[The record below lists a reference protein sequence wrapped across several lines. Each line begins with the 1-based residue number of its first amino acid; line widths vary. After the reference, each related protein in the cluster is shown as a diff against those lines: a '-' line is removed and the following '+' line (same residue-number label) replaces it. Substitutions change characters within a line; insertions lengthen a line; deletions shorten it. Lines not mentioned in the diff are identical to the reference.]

1 MASTTD
7 TSGRVPSSTQE
18 GVAKRKRGRP
28 RRIPLEDPTPTPTP
42 SHIGQGRNSGH
53 SPVSFASE
61 NKNMTELEEHINDLG
76 DSWETESLFEN
87 ILDDMCEE
95 TKEALDSAD
104 FVACTSEET
113 QRFRQELRAIG
124 PEEFCRRTVDS
135 GVITAKRLLTAF
147 GVRPPGF
154 LEGEPDESYFGLL
167 SLALSRELQKRAK
180 LIHYNTVD
188 DAVHLLQTSRNII
201 VITGAGISTS
211 LGIPDFRSKNT
222 GLYSRLAH
230 LGLSD
235 PQEVFDIQVF
245 KEDPT
250 IFYSVARDILPSTD
264 RFTPTHAFIAMLQQK
279 GKLLTNYSQNIDNLE
294 AKAGINPSKL
304 VQCHGSFATAS
315 CVTCGYCVEGES
327 IYPTIKA
334 GQIPRCPRCA
344 DKLRQSAASV
354 AAADVAAAAAAAA
367 VTAAQD
373 ARRQRKLLLREA
385 ASEGRGAD
393 NDSLSLDS
401 SFDDISS
408 AGGGEPTPA
417 TRGRGRPRGRPPGKV
432 GRPPGKVGRPPG
444 KVGRPPGKVG
454 RPPGKVGRPPGKVG
468 RPPGKVGRPPGKVGR
483 PPGKVGQP
491 PGQVGRPRGRPRRQR
506 SDDEDDDE
514 DDDNSDLS
522 PSSSGVMKPGITFFG
537 EPLPDE
543 FSRRLTEHDRDRAD
557 LVVVIGTSLKVAP
570 VSEVVPYMPPHVP
583 QIYISRTPVS
593 HINFDID
600 LLGDC
605 DVVISELCRRAGWDL
620 QHEMIPPNQQVHVE
634 TPPGEFASRHVFT
647 DMTIGVVKP
656 DENTAPIGLTPVG
669 TMVPAANDR
678 KAPIDAGN
686 AHEKAMH
693 LSPQTSITVGLSRPV
708 ARTNVKLDTVF
719 DIREISVVPSPET
732 VSDVSLTEEDTSSVV

>member
-1 MASTTD
+1 MAD
-7 TSGRVPSSTQE
+7 MNVPSGRMQTATRG

-28 RRIPLEDPTPTPTP
+28 RRVPLEDAPPVRAA
-42 SHIGQGRNSGH
+42 Q
-53 SPVSFASE
+53 SPDSSASE

-76 DSWETESLFEN
+76 DSWETESLFED
-87 ILDDMCEE
+87 ILDDLTEE
-95 TKEALDSAD
+95 NQEGALGSSDIE
-104 FVACTSEET
+104 ACTPEESL
-113 QRFRQELRAIG
+113 RFRQELRAIG
-124 PEEFCRRTVDS
+124 PEEFCRRTVDA
-135 GVITAKRLLTAF
+135 GTITAKRLLTAF

-167 SLALSRELQKRAK
+167 SLALSRELLKRAK
-180 LIHYNTVD
+180 LMHYNTVD

-201 VITGAGISTS
+201 VLTGAGISTS

-264 RFTPTHAFIAMLQQK
+264 RYTPTHAFIAMLQQR

-294 AKAGINPSKL
+294 AKAGIKPSKL

-315 CVTCGYCVEGES
+315 CVTCGYKVEGES

-334 GQIPRCPRCA
+334 GQIPRCPQCTGKSSRGGA
-344 DKLRQSAASV
+344 TTAASAA
-354 AAADVAAAAAAAA
+354 
-367 VTAAQD
+367 QN
-373 ARRQRKLLLREA
+373 ARKQRKALIREA
-385 ASEGRGAD
+385 NGVGRSASGGGSVSR
-393 NDSLSLDS
+393 SS
-401 SFDDISS
+401 SFDN
-408 AGGGEPTPA
+408 AYAPPG

-432 GRPPGKVGRPPG
+432 GRP
-444 KVGRPPGKVG
+444 
-454 RPPGKVGRPPGKVG
+454 
-468 RPPGKVGRPPGKVGR
+468 
-483 PPGKVGQP
+483 
-491 PGQVGRPRGRPRRQR
+491 RGRPRRQR
-506 SDDEDDDE
+506 SSDSDD
-514 DDDNSDLS
+514 DDDNSEFSLS
-522 PSSSGVMKPGITFFG
+522 RGGVMKPDITFFG

-570 VSEVVPYMPPHVP
+570 VSEVVPFMLPHVP

-605 DVVISELCRRAGWDL
+605 DVVVSELCRRAGWDL
-620 QHEMIPPNQQVHVE
+620 QHEMIPPNQEIRVE
-634 TPPGEFASRHVFT
+634 TPLGGYGSRHVFT
-647 DMTIGVVKP
+647 DMTPGVVKAEE
-656 DENTAPIGLTPVG
+656 DTAPIGTTALTVE
-669 TMVPAANDR
+669 PAPADTDR
-678 KAPIDAGN
+678 KATKAPTPAKVDDVD
-686 AHEKAMH
+686 AMH
-693 LSPQTSITVGLSRPV
+693 LSSPTSIAVGQPRPV
-708 ARTNVKLDTVF
+708 TEANVKTDVVMG
-719 DIREISVVPSPET
+719 IREIPAAPSPAAAPASESPS
-732 VSDVSLTEEDTSSVV
+732 VAENLSSAV